1 MASYILKRLG
11 STALVLFLVSILV
24 FLLLRLAPGDP
35 AAVLAGDN
43 ASPEQIARLRVM
55 LGLDDAL
62 PIQFLR
68 WFGQVLQGNLGVSV
82 YSNEPV
88 LSLIGQRAE
97 ATLSI
102 TFTTLLIAVPLAVT
116 MGVVAAHRAGTW
128 VDRALMLFA
137 VAGFSLPAFVVGYLL
152 VYVFALQLQVMPVQG
167 YVPIAEDVGRWAW
180 HLVLPAV
187 TLGLIYTALIAR
199 ITRATM
205 IEILS
210 EDFIRT
216 ARAKGLPMT
225 RILLRHALRN
235 AGVPIVTVIGIGIAL
250 LIGGVVVT
258 ETVFNIPGIGRLV
271 VDAIARRDYPVI
283 QGVILVCS
291 AIYVLL
297 NLLTDL
303 SYTLIDPRI
312 RY

>member
-1 MASYILKRLG
+1 MASYILKRLA

-35 AAVLAGDN
+35 AAVIAGDN
-43 ASPEQIARLRVM
+43 ATPEQIARLRAL

-62 PIQFLR
+62 PIQFVR
-68 WFGQVLQGNLGVSV
+68 WLGQVIQGNLGVSV

-128 VDRALMLFA
+128 VDRTLMLFA

-152 VYVFALQLQVMPVQG
+152 VYVFAIQMQVMPVQG
-167 YVPIAEDVGRWAW
+167 YVPIGDDIGLWAW

-205 IEILS
+205 IEVLS

-216 ARAKGLPMT
+216 ARAKGLPMA

-271 VDAIARRDYPVI
+271 VDAIARRDYPII